1 MNGLL
6 TRSMWIALALV
17 FFQAVGSRNLF
28 AEDIENKTD
37 ASGLNN
43 IGFVKNPPKELKEKF
58 PMCDAFLKVE
68 WIDKEKK
75 IGYTHYEA
83 EDGNDDIPGKKYSIW
98 ALVVLDSLR
107 PVFNQDIYQFKR
119 KNKMDELIDVV
130 KSGKVVPGDGI
141 YVIGNTRFYDTFIQP
156 VLSEY
161 RQTVCIAYPDEKR
174 AWIIEGKSAEHA
186 FSESQESELITKLND
201 LKLAFYTPEF
211 AAAYHMPTFNEL
223 SPEIVDPLWALDINN
238 DGKPD
243 LVRISFAKDLL
254 IYSSGNRYYTMEK
267 KDHQVGYATWSFPPH
282 QKICELKP
290 YGHTSFL
297 TTDGKN
303 YFLNNQCNLTQLTS
317 SSVKEQ

>member
-1 MNGLL
+1 MKRIAWIVSALFLSL
-6 TRSMWIALALV
+6 TLPLCA
-17 FFQAVGSRNLF
+17 
-28 AEDIENKTD
+28 AETTQPAIT
-37 ASGLNN
+37 N
-43 IGFVKNPPKELKEKF
+43 IGFMENPPKELKEKF

-119 KNKMDELIDVV
+119 KNKMDELMDVV
-130 KSGKVVPGDGI
+130 KSGKVIPGDNL
-141 YVIGNTRFYDTFIQP
+141 YVIGNTRFYDTFIRP

-161 RQTVCIAYPDEKR
+161 RQTVCMAYPDEKR
-174 AWIIEGKSAEHA
+174 AWIIEGKSAENS
-186 FSESQESELITKLND
+186 FSESQERELIAQLND
-201 LKLAFYTPEF
+201 FKPPFLTPEYAIAHNMNAF
-211 AAAYHMPTFNEL
+211 DSFTQEL
-223 SPEIVDPLWALDINN
+223 VDPLWILDING

-243 LVRISFAKDLL
+243 LLRISFAKDLV
-254 IYSSGNRYYTMEK
+254 IYSFGSRYYQMAR
-267 KDHQVGYATWSFPPH
+267 KDFQVAYGFVSWSFPPH

-290 YGHTSFL
+290 YGQTSFL

-303 YFLNNQCNLTQLTS
+303 YFLNDQCNLTELTS
-317 SSVKEQ
+317 DLEMKH